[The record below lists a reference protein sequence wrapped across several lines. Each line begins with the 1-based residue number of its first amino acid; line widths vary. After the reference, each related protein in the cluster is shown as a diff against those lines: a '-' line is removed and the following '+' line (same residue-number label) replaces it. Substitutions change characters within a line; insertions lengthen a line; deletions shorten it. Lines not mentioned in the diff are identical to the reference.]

1 MVYVCVHRGERA
13 CAMSTYVYTVF
24 LRKTKF
30 MRNEISIEI
39 WLVINFGAHSFWHS
53 ERHISASQSI
63 DLRVVMQALLEYLC
77 SRSSHV
83 RTDLLKSA
91 SCKSPAKMNLQIDVR
106 SLDRWTETQPDSPL
120 RPSRAVR
127 RRSPVVVVVVFVL
140 RSSCLIDGP
149 RSLSSLGKY

>member
-1 MVYVCVHRGERA
+1 MYTLIEVSTHRCMMCINALIERSDHMDMVYVCVHRGERA

-91 SCKSPAKMNLQIDVR
+91 SCKSPAKMNLQVR
-106 SLDRWTETQPDSPL
+106 
-120 RPSRAVR
+120 
-127 RRSPVVVVVVFVL
+127 
-140 RSSCLIDGP
+140 
-149 RSLSSLGKY
+149 